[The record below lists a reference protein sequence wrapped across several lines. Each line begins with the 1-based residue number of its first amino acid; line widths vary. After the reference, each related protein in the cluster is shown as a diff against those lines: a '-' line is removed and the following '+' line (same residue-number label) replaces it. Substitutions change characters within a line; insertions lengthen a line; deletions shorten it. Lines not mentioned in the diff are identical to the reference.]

1 MKTDTQYIYR
11 YILLFL
17 LFPVMAGNGQTEG
30 TPEEYLYVNRPPV
43 EVPVWS
49 ESEDEW
55 IWDWETLDSIIV
67 HDTITDTLYISRLE
81 DITLQFGI
89 SFDEYVRRFM
99 MFKDEQDSL
108 SAITSERLYLNYFL
122 PMLASDTEF
131 MNKRLVCR
139 EYTIAQDQE
148 YTELRLKDYP
158 MNYFYAL
165 EGIPMDVMLTCYGT
179 KNTDIFLQSPYAR
192 QTTIEQLFSAIYFTR
207 NRTIDGINF
216 YFPDYSFREKR
227 EMAQFVKSLSLVT
240 DSSRIEGIRGL
251 KLYLTF
257 DKEEGL
263 KNKDFLCCLT
273 QMADSVFLLDQQT
286 ELNAIPVMNIVDS
299 SDAEVL
305 PVFSKMRNQLYLA
318 RYATGGFP
326 ETNPE
331 EFLLS
336 DIRAI
341 MNSDY
346 DDNLWETYFL
356 ILIGI
361 ILLIIVFVLFY
372 RFSSVF
378 SGYISKNMD
387 YMYALLI
394 MLVLEIY
401 LLAFTMLECMS
412 KDNIFTFGDKNRD
425 AILWMPFLFLFI
437 IPMMKSIRNRR
448 NLP

>member
-1 MKTDTQYIYR
+1 MGKNTRNIYG
-11 YILLFL
+11 ILFL
-17 LFPVMAGNGQTEG
+17 LFGGAIALLNGQVQEDAASYFYI
-30 TPEEYLYVNRPPV
+30 ERAPV
-43 EVPVWS
+43 ETPVWS
-49 ESEDEW
+49 DYEEEW
-55 IWDWETLDSIIV
+55 TWDWEKLDSLMV
-67 HDTITDTLYISRLE
+67 HDTIIDTLYISRLE
-81 DITLQFGI
+81 DITRHFGI

-99 MFKDEQDSL
+99 MFKDEQDSARTI
-108 SAITSERLYLNYFL
+108 SSERIYLNYFL

-131 MNKRLVCR
+131 MNKRLACR
-139 EYTIAQDQE
+139 EYTIAQDAA

-165 EGIPMDVMLTCYGT
+165 QGIPLDVMLTCYGT

-192 QTTIEQLFSAIYFTR
+192 QTTIEQLFASIYYTR
-207 NRTIDGINF
+207 NRSIDGINF

-227 EMAQFVKSLSLVT
+227 QMAQFVKSLSLVT
-240 DSSRIEGIRGL
+240 DSSRVEGIRGL

-273 QMADSVFLLDQQT
+273 QMADSVFLIDQQSEFNT
-286 ELNAIPVMNIVDS
+286 LPVMNVIDH
-299 SDAEVL
+299 SDAEAL
-305 PVFSKMRNQLYLA
+305 PIFPKMRNQVYLA
-318 RYATGGFP
+318 RYFPHDFP
-326 ETNPE
+326 ETASE

-336 DIRAI
+336 DIRTI

-346 DDNLWETYFL
+346 DDNHWETYFYVM
-356 ILIGI
+356 IGI
-361 ILLIIVFVLFY
+361 VFLIIVFFLFF
-372 RFSSVF
+372 RFSALF
-378 SGYISKNMD
+378 SGFISKNMD

-394 MLVLEIY
+394 MLILEIY

-425 AILWMPFLFLFI
+425 AILLMPILFLFI